1 MKNDKK
7 TIFGWCMY
15 DWANS
20 AYGTTVVAALLPNY
34 FALAVVGEAGVSIAG
49 QTFSATALWGY
60 MLSASALV
68 VFFCAPVLG
77 AIADFSAAKKKFL
90 IGFAYTG
97 SLFATLLYFC
107 TAGDVWLTL
116 LLFVGSQV
124 CFVAA
129 NVFYDAFL
137 PQITT
142 PERLDAVSSRGYAF
156 GYVGGALQFAIA
168 LALVAISQFQE
179 LPINAGSRLQFAI
192 ALALGTMHDVIGISE
207 SMAARIGIGMA
218 GIWWAGWTLFTV
230 KFLKESRGG
239 ELSDGGASR
248 PGGLSYQ
255 EAEASRP
262 GGLSYQEVEASR
274 PGGLS
279 YREKGEGT
287 GHAEL
292 RWHDYL
298 KIGINRTLAT
308 VEKVRRFKHLT
319 LFLIAYLVYNDGIH
333 TVSTM
338 ATIYGTQELNLST
351 TVLMVTLLAVQI
363 IAIGGA
369 LVFSRIANFIGTK
382 RTVMLTLLLW
392 SGVVTY
398 AYFTRTATEFFL
410 LGAVVGLVLGG
421 SQALSR
427 SFYGAMIPEEASAEF
442 YGFYSVFSKFSA
454 TFGPLTFSFIAQ
466 VTGNA
471 RLSIISL
478 MVFFVV
484 GLVLLG
490 FVDEEKAKVDRLA
503 F

>member
-34 FALAVVGEAGVSIAG
+34 FALAVVGKAGVSIAG
-49 QTFSATALWGY
+49 WTFSATALWGY
-60 MLSASALV
+60 MLGASALV
-68 VFFCAPVLG
+68 VFLCAPVLG

-116 LLFVGSQV
+116 LLFFCSQV

-156 GYVGGALQFAIA
+156 GYVGGGLQFAIA
-168 LALVAISQFQE
+168 LALVA
-179 LPINAGSRLQFAI
+179 R
-192 ALALGTMHDVIGISE
+192 HDVIGISE

-218 GIWWAGWTLFTV
+218 GIWWGGWTLFTV
-230 KFLKESRGG
+230 KFLKESRRG
-239 ELSDGGASR
+239 ELSDGSALR

-262 GGLSYQEVEASR
+262 GGLSY
-274 PGGLS
+274 
-279 YREKGEGT
+279 REKGEGT
-287 GHAEL
+287 GNAEL
-292 RWHDYL
+292 QWYDYL
-298 KIGINRTLAT
+298 RIGISRTITTAK
-308 VEKVRRFKHLT
+308 KVRRFKHLT

-369 LVFSRIANFIGTK
+369 LVFSRIANLLGTK

-454 TFGPLTFSFIAQ
+454 TFGPLTFGFIAQ

>member
-1 MKNDKK
+1 MLLNAQRNSLKKFTFNHKKCQDILKNALDFPKEICQNRGKSTARKKIGMKNDKK

-34 FALAVVGEAGVSIAG
+34 FALGIVGEAGVSIAG

-60 MLSASALV
+60 MLGASALV
-68 VFFCAPVLG
+68 VFYCAPVLG

-107 TAGDVWLTL
+107 TAGDVWLTVV
-116 LLFVGSQV
+116 LFVGSQV

-156 GYVGGALQFAIA
+156 GYLGGGLQFAIA
-168 LALVAISQFQE
+168 LALVA
-179 LPINAGSRLQFAI
+179 
-192 ALALGTMHDVIGISE
+192 MHDSLGMSE
-207 SMAARIGIGMA
+207 AMAARIGIGMA

-230 KFLKESRGG
+230 KFVKEAKPG
-239 ELSDGGASR
+239 DG
-248 PGGLSYQ
+248 
-255 EAEASRP
+255 
-262 GGLSYQEVEASR
+262 
-274 PGGLS
+274 
-279 YREKGEGT
+279 RET
-287 GHAEL
+287 DNAQL
-292 RWHDYL
+292 QWHDYL
-298 KIGINRTLAT
+298 KIGISRTVAT
-308 VEKVRRFKHLT
+308 AEKVPRFKHLT

-338 ATIYGTQELNLST
+338 ATIYGTQELGLST
-351 TVLMVTLLAVQI
+351 TVLMVTLLVVQI

-369 LVFSRIANFIGTK
+369 LVFNRIANLLGTK

-398 AYFTRTATEFFL
+398 GYFTQTATEFFL

-454 TFGPLTFSFIAQ
+454 TFGPLTFGFIAQ
-466 VTGNA
+466 VTGSA
-471 RLSIISL
+471 RPSILSL

-490 FVDEEKAKVDRLA
+490 CVDEEKAKADRLA

>member
-34 FALAVVGEAGVSIAG
+34 FALAVVGKAGVSIAG

-68 VFFCAPVLG
+68 VFLCAPVLG

-116 LLFVGSQV
+116 LLFFCSQV

-156 GYVGGALQFAIA
+156 GYVGGGLQYAIA
-168 LALVAISQFQE
+168 LALVF
-179 LPINAGSRLQFAI
+179 
-192 ALALGTMHDVIGISE
+192 MHDVIGISE

-230 KFLKESRGG
+230 KFLKESRQG
-239 ELSDGGASR
+239 ELSDGSASR

-255 EAEASRP
+255 EAEASGP
-262 GGLSYQEVEASR
+262 GE
-274 PGGLS
+274 LS

-287 GHAEL
+287 GNAEL

-298 KIGINRTLAT
+298 KIGISRTITTAK
-308 VEKVRRFKHLT
+308 KVGRFKHLT

-369 LVFSRIANFIGTK
+369 LVFSRIANLLGTK

-454 TFGPLTFSFIAQ
+454 TFGPLTFAFIAQ